1 MKTKTKQGQ
10 VKVVNAL
17 ATIHQI
23 LDEIAPNGKLNCKM
37 NILQNES
44 TFTFTTS
51 GVCATFHI
59 QEIGQKEGG
68 KL

>member
-1 MKTKTKQGQ
+1 MIQKNRQGT

-17 ATIHQI
+17 ATIHKI
-23 LDEIAPNGKLNCKM
+23 FDEIAPNGKLNCKM

-44 TFTFTTS
+44 TFTFTAS
-51 GVCATFHI
+51 GACATFHI

-68 KL
+68 QQ